1 MVKESSGCVVRN
13 ASGIGTQSLLPAIMG
28 VAAMSRRVISAELR
42 PIKPGRHAS
51 VEKERIA
58 ATKPVTAPLPVRFD
72 ETIVA

>member
-42 PIKPGRHAS
+42 HAS

>member
-1 MVKESSGCVVRN
+1 
-13 ASGIGTQSLLPAIMG
+13 MG